1 MNTDQILGATIMIV
15 SILVIIV
22 YGYLIFM
29 YPLIVLQI
37 TVFLVIAVLLGI
49 LAWIGYTLLTTPAP
63 KPVEEAPENNKQI
76 EQTEQK

>member
-1 MNTDQILGATIMIV
+1 MNTDQILGAVIMII
-15 SILVIIV
+15 SILAIIV

-37 TVFLVIAVLLGI
+37 TVFLVIAVILGI
-49 LAWIGYTLLTTPAP
+49 LAWIGYTLLITPAP
-63 KPVEEAPENNKQI
+63 KPVEEKSESNKQI

>member
-1 MNTDQILGATIMIV
+1 MNSDQVLGAVIMIV
-15 SILVIIV
+15 SILVIFV

-37 TVFLVIAVLLGI
+37 TVFLVVAVLLGI

-63 KPVEEAPENNKQI
+63 KPIEETSENSTQNSQA
-76 EQTEQK
+76 EQK

>member
-1 MNTDQILGATIMIV
+1 MNTDQILGAAIMII
-15 SILVIIV
+15 SILAIIV

-37 TVFLVIAVLLGI
+37 TVFLVIAVILGI

-63 KPVEEAPENNKQI
+63 KPVEETSESNKQI

>member
-1 MNTDQILGATIMIV
+1 MNSDQVLGGVIMIL
-15 SILVIIV
+15 SILVIFV

-37 TVFLVIAVLLGI
+37 TVFLVVAVLLGI

-63 KPVEEAPENNKQI
+63 KPIEETQENSTQNTQA
-76 EQTEQK
+76 EQK

>member
-1 MNTDQILGATIMIV
+1 MNTDQILGAIIMIV

-63 KPVEEAPENNKQI
+63 KPVEETPENNKQF

>member
-1 MNTDQILGATIMIV
+1 MNTDQILGAAIMII
-15 SILVIIV
+15 SILAIIV

-37 TVFLVIAVLLGI
+37 TVFLVVAVILGI
-49 LAWIGYTLLTTPAP
+49 LAWIGYTLLITPAP
-63 KPVEEAPENNKQI
+63 KPVEEKSESNKQI

>member
-1 MNTDQILGATIMIV
+1 
-15 SILVIIV
+15 
-22 YGYLIFM
+22 M

-63 KPVEEAPENNKQI
+63 KPVEETPENNKQI

>member
-1 MNTDQILGATIMIV
+1 MNSDQLLGAFIMVV
-15 SILVIIV
+15 SILVIVV

-37 TVFLVIAVLLGI
+37 TVFVVVAVLLGI

-63 KPVEEAPENNKQI
+63 KPIEETAENNTQNA
-76 EQTEQK
+76 QTEQK

>member
-1 MNTDQILGATIMIV
+1 MNTDQILGATIMVV
-15 SILVIIV
+15 SILVILV
-22 YGYLIFM
+22 YGYLVFM

-37 TVFLVIAVLLGI
+37 TVFLVVAVLLGI

-63 KPVEEAPENNKQI
+63 KPIEETPESNTQN